1 MKSMFTSDLYY
12 ILLFYFISLIYS
24 VLGFSLIRGI
34 FSKFPDKGYALG
46 RTVSLLVISYFSW
59 LLSNVARLP
68 IVTISVLAI
77 IISLAVFVFFNKRG
91 GLLIEIRNLRTT
103 IVLEEIVFIVAFAS
117 MLLFRGAVPQIKDIE
132 KFMDFAIINGLYR
145 GQQVPPTDVWF
156 SGFSMNYY
164 YFGHFSLA
172 LVNKISQIPPA
183 ISYNLNVAYI
193 FALSAI
199 ASLSI
204 IGAITRNRSL
214 SVVGAIF
221 FVTAGNLDLMYKEL
235 FLNVTNYF
243 YADARSL
250 IPRTINEFP
259 SYSFLISDLH
269 AHILDIPFVLLFI
282 AFLVLFVLDTEV
294 LRNKYALVLSSLSLG
309 ALAVINSWDYLV
321 YAPLLFLVLLLI
333 AFRNNEIGLATKIR
347 NSVFVGCLIV
357 IVSLVLFLFYF
368 LGFRPPS
375 SGVGLTSSL
384 LPILPISL
392 MFGFFFFACL
402 VYAIY
407 FVLNKKP
414 TELDLF
420 VALLFLY
427 GIVLVILP
435 NFIFLKDIYSKL
447 NPAFFRANTV
457 FKMWYQAWI
466 IFSIA
471 TPYALY
477 QTYVISKKRKNN
489 RLSAVGLALG
499 SFLAYWVL
507 KYPITS
513 VRYIVGAKY
522 DYKGL
527 DGSAY
532 LDKERP
538 GVRGVIFWLNE
549 NVIGQPVM
557 LEDYGKPYSLDSV
570 ISAYT
575 GLPTPL
581 GWTEHELGWRDNWPL
596 IAGRMGDIERMY
608 RSSNFP
614 EVTRLVKK
622 YNIEYVVITDMERTK
637 YGNTAGLSLR
647 ELTEPV
653 MKSGTAELLKVK
665 FLAR

>member
-1 MKSMFTSDLYY
+1 MLDMYY
-12 ILLFYFISLIYS
+12 ILLFYFLSLIYS
-24 VLGFSLIRGI
+24 FLGFSLIRGV
-34 FSKFPDKGYALG
+34 FGKFPDKGYALG
-46 RTVSLLVISYFSW
+46 RIVSLLVISYFSW
-59 LLSNVARLP
+59 LLSNIARLP
-68 IVTISVLAI
+68 IVTSSVLAI
-77 IISLAVFVFFNKRG
+77 IVSLAVFVFFKKRD
-91 GLLIEIRNLRTT
+91 GLLVEIENIKTT
-103 IVLEEIVFIVAFAS
+103 IILEEIVFIVAFAC

-132 KFMDFAIINGLYR
+132 KFMDFAILNGLYR

-156 SGFSMNYY
+156 SGLSMNYY
-164 YFGHFSLA
+164 YFGHFCLA
-172 LVNKISQIPPA
+172 LVNKITQIPAA

-193 FALSAI
+193 FAISAI

-204 IGAITRNRSL
+204 IGAITRNRSF
-214 SVVGAIF
+214 SVVGALF

-235 FLNVTNYF
+235 FRNVTNYF

-250 IPRTINEFP
+250 IPNTINEFP

-282 AFLVLFVLDTEV
+282 AFLVLFVLDIEV

-321 YAPLLFLVLLLI
+321 YAPLLFLTLSLI
-333 AFRNNEIGLATKIR
+333 AFRDNMENLATKIR
-347 NSVFVGCLIV
+347 NSIFIGCLIC
-357 IVSLVLFLFYF
+357 IVGLVLFLFYF
-368 LGFRPPS
+368 LSFRPAS
-375 SGVGLTSSL
+375 SGVGFSSIPL
-384 LPILPISL
+384 PVLPIFL
-392 MFGFFFFACL
+392 MFGFFFAGGAFFS
-402 VYAIY
+402 VYL
-407 FVLNKKP
+407 FLKKRL
-414 TELDLF
+414 TELDIF
-420 VALLFLY
+420 VGLLFLY
-427 GIVLVILP
+427 GMVLVILP
-435 NFIFLKDIYSKL
+435 NFVFLKDIYSRL

-471 TPYALY
+471 TPYAFY
-477 QTYVISKKRKNN
+477 QIYIFSRKRNNN
-489 RLSAVGLALG
+489 RLLGVVLALG
-499 SFLAYWVL
+499 SFLGYWVL
-507 KYPITS
+507 KYPVTS
-513 VRYIVGAKY
+513 VRYIVGASY

-532 LDKERP
+532 LDKELP
-538 GVRGVIFWLNE
+538 GVRGVISWLNE
-549 NVIGQPVM
+549 NVKGQPVV
-557 LEDYGKPYSLDSV
+557 LEDFGKPYSLDSV

-575 GLPTPL
+575 GLPTPV

-608 RSSNFP
+608 WGINLP
-614 EVTRLVKK
+614 EVTSLVKR
-622 YNIEYVVITDMERTK
+622 YNIEYVVITDKERAK

-665 FLAR
+665 ILAK